1 MGGLSAGSSHAI
13 QVDCPPR
20 KHRRAAQAI
29 EARTQLLPAVGM
41 KGNAMGFAA
50 AAAWTAQQQTGGRC
64 MEALSIHTFGKG
76 T

>member
-1 MGGLSAGSSHAI
+1 MQAAATPYKLTAHHGNTAG
-13 QVDCPPR
+13 
-20 KHRRAAQAI
+20 I